1 MCVETR
7 AGRHPVNKISSKSSR
22 FPLFDIWHLRWAFG
36 FRILNLLGEMYSSM
50 NKTYCFSEPTLF
62 MVRHD
67 GKDRHQRN
75 SALKALHSTLRS
87 LPLTILWDISYYFC
101 SETLRMFN
109 PITSSHDEC
118 VCRNLGIVHTLRF
131 SSVHYLGVSVW
142 FVSRF
147 SFCGKNWRCDRFDV
161 WFWRKKAFL
170 KSHPFIC
177 NPLK

>member
-1 MCVETR
+1 M
-7 AGRHPVNKISSKSSR
+7 S
-22 FPLFDIWHLRWAFG
+22 
-36 FRILNLLGEMYSSM
+36 SSM

-118 VCRNLGIVHTLRF
+118 VGRNFGIVHTLRF
-131 SSVHYLGVSVW
+131 SSVDYLGVV
-142 FVSRF
+142 FGF
-147 SFCGKNWRCDRFDV
+147 EGKKHF
-161 WFWRKKAFL
+161 
-170 KSHPFIC
+170 
-177 NPLK
+177 

>member
-1 MCVETR
+1 MFFVVCCMSCLV
-7 AGRHPVNKISSKSSR
+7 VFLDS
-22 FPLFDIWHLRWAFG
+22 L
-36 FRILNLLGEMYSSM
+36 LLGEMSSSM

-131 SSVHYLGVSVW
+131 SSVHYLGVVFGLLRGSV
-142 FVSRF
+142 FVEKTGGVIDLMF
-147 SFCGKNWRCDRFDV
+147 GFEGKKHF
-161 WFWRKKAFL
+161 
-170 KSHPFIC
+170 
-177 NPLK
+177 

>member
-1 MCVETR
+1 M
-7 AGRHPVNKISSKSSR
+7 S
-22 FPLFDIWHLRWAFG
+22 
-36 FRILNLLGEMYSSM
+36 SSM

-118 VCRNLGIVHTLRF
+118 VCRNLGIVLTLRF
-131 SSVHYLGVSVW
+131 SSVHYFGVVFGLFRGSF
-142 FVSRF
+142 FVEKTGGVIDSMF
-147 SFCGKNWRCDRFDV
+147 GFEGKKHF
-161 WFWRKKAFL
+161 
-170 KSHPFIC
+170 
-177 NPLK
+177 